1 MIPIRKNITSEEYST
16 RVTYGK
22 TIEKYI
28 LDELKKNDMV
38 IQESS
43 EYEDMHSKI
52 DGYIVN
58 EKGLRI
64 PLQIKYRETGDDIIF
79 ETTFLDKYDIN
90 HKLTTRRISPQM
102 IMNGRDMIGLSS
114 IYACLSQDGKS
125 IWICDTNAIKA
136 CAKTMA
142 SRLIVMHLE
151 SGRTFYIDKEGE
163 IKITTDQSSKRRK
176 IMFFANPQTFANRTI
191 VLSESLW
198 TRKPLPSPK
207 TSPKQN
213 GSAST
218 LVLPEIESKSI
229 LPASAVWGKKV

>member
-1 MIPIRKNITSEEYST
+1 MKSIVRKNITAEEYDT

-28 LDELKKNDMV
+28 QDELKKNDMV
-38 IQESS
+38 IQDPT
-43 EYEDMHSKI
+43 EYEDMHDKI

-58 EKGLRI
+58 EQGLRI

-79 ETTFLDKYDIN
+79 ETTFLDKYDI
-90 HKLTTRRISPQM
+90 HHRLTMRKLSPNM
-102 IMNGRDMIGLSS
+102 VMNGRDMIGQSS
-114 IYACLSQDGKS
+114 IYACLSKDSKS
-125 IWICDTNAIKA
+125 IWICDTNEIKA

-151 SGRTFYIDKEGE
+151 SGRLCYVDREGE

-176 IMFFANPQTFANRTI
+176 IIFFANPETFANRTI
-191 VLSESLW
+191 HLSESLW

-207 TSPKQN
+207 TSPRQ
-213 GSAST
+213 ST
-218 LVLPEIESKSI
+218 LVLPEVEHKSI